1 MIDPLTLD
9 ELRADYG
16 STPRRIDTRLLPL
29 TRVAT
34 GPKRPFPTVKLL
46 LMTAAVYGAAVGVCL
61 ALDEKP
67 ELGLMLAAP
76 VWMGIAIGMIR
87 AASPSA
93 RTAKLLETATL
104 VEGRVI
110 KAHGRLYQ
118 PGDEPET
125 AAVAFSTDAEHRF
138 DRLYLRDVVKKVRSA
153 AEAKT
158 PPAELAEVA
167 ARVEADGPPVK
178 VPAAVAGDDST
189 WVARVVVEPKRL
201 PEAKLVDHAVPLLV
215 QPADGLAAHVG

>member
-16 STPRRIDTRLLPL
+16 TTPRRIDTRLLPL
-29 TRVAT
+29 TRIPA
-34 GPKRPFPTVKLL
+34 GPKRPFPTVSLL
-46 LMTAAVYGAAVGVCL
+46 VMTAVVFGGAVGICMATEQPVR
-61 ALDEKP
+61 
-67 ELGLMLAAP
+67 LGLMLAAP
-76 VWMGIAIGMIR
+76 LWMGVAIAMIR
-87 AASPSA
+87 AASPAA

-125 AAVAFSTDAEHRF
+125 AAIAFSTDAAHRF

-153 AEAKT
+153 TEAKT
-158 PPAELAEVA
+158 PPAGLAEVA

-178 VPAAVAGDDST
+178 VPADVAGDDST
-189 WVARVVVEPKRL
+189 WIARVIVDPKRL
-201 PEAKLVDHAVPLLV
+201 PEEKLVDHAVPLLV
-215 QPADGLAAHVG
+215 QPADGLAVHVG